1 MPSPGPPL
9 HQRARAATD
18 RARELATRLSVTA
31 THTTLTLDR
40 LVVTAAA
47 DSADHVS
54 RRHSATGDLRRAA
67 EQVRRV
73 SVAAAGP
80 PRPLDHRMEPQ
91 RT

>member
-1 MPSPGPPL
+1 MT
-9 HQRARAATD
+9 AAPT
-18 RARELATRLSVTA
+18 TR
-31 THTTLTLDR
+31 TLDR
-40 LVVTAAA
+40 LVGTAAFG
-47 DSADHVS
+47 SADHVG

-80 PRPLDHRMEPQ
+80 PGPLDHRMEPQ